1 LAETFINEL
10 LEQLRSHRRDEAWAL
25 FIQEYAAPIFHVIRR
40 FEPNADDASDCFQ
53 FVCEQLVRNSFRRLR
68 AFQPDGPAM
77 FSTWLRAVVR
87 NLCLDWHRKRFGRR
101 RIFRSITRLS
111 DLDQEIF
118 RCVHEGGASPHEAVV
133 VLAPRF
139 PKLTLDIVSEAIERI
154 NKALNTNQ
162 RWLLRAR
169 SLAAR
174 LNRPESE
181 ETRRTFEPSDSQ
193 PDPEARVILEEKRA
207 IAIQALGRLTK
218 REKLLM
224 RLRFEEELTLEQIAT
239 LLDLGNAQRVD
250 RQINEILSK
259 LRRDVGSIA
268 NIDTG
273 GKTAAASVKAL
284 RNVR

>member
-1 LAETFINEL
+1 VAETPINEL
-10 LEQLRSHRRDEAWAL
+10 LERLRSHRRDEAWTL
-25 FIQEYAAPIFHVIRR
+25 FVKEYAALIFQIIRR
-40 FEPNADDASDCFQ
+40 FERDADDASDCFQ
-53 FVCEQLVRNSFRRLR
+53 FVCEQLVKNSFRRLR

-87 NLCLDWHRKRFGRR
+87 NLCLDWHRKRFGRH

-118 RCVHEGGASPHEAVV
+118 RCVHEGGASPHEALV

-154 NKALNTNQ
+154 NKELSANQ
-162 RWLLRAR
+162 RWLLHAR
-169 SLAAR
+169 GLASR
-174 LNRPESE
+174 LNRPEPE
-181 ETRRTFEPSDSQ
+181 ETRRTLEPSDSQ

-207 IAIQALGRLTK
+207 MAMQALDRLTK

-239 LLDLGNAQRVD
+239 LLDLGNPQRVD

-259 LRRDVGSIA
+259 LRRDVGSIVK
-268 NIDTG
+268 IDSG
-273 GKTAAASVKAL
+273 GKKSAASVKLL
-284 RNVR
+284 RKVR